1 MKYMITLVFRRI
13 AIPFALLVVALA
25 SSLALY
31 MARSGCS
38 NVPGCPPRALLVVT
52 ALGLAA
58 VLGLA
63 YWMARRTVRPIQDMT
78 EVARR
83 IAAGDDTARVLSTR
97 RDESTALINA
107 VNQIVDSQ
115 RERIN
120 DLVQDHRQFSTVLE
134 HMADGVLITDR
145 LGLVTLINPAACR
158 LLKST
163 EDEALGRPFAA
174 VVRHHSLIELWQRCH
189 TQGREQVEA
198 VDLGPEL
205 FLQAVVTPFRER
217 GAAGYV
223 VIFQDLTQVRRLQT
237 MRRDFISNLS
247 HELRTPLASL
257 RAVVETLQDGAL
269 ADPPAAERFLRR
281 AENEV
286 NTMTQ
291 MVEEL
296 TELSQIE
303 SGQVRL
309 RLVAVAV
316 DRLIDVPLERLR
328 SQAESAGTQLS
339 VEIAADTPQ
348 VLADEERVQQVV
360 TNLLHNAIKF
370 TPPGG
375 RIRLIAGPSDAPGR
389 GGEVLFEV
397 QDTGIGIAKADL
409 SRVFER
415 FYKSDRA
422 RTRSQ
427 GGTGLGLAIARHIV
441 EAHGGRIWVKSK
453 IGKGSSFF
461 FTMPVAAE

>member
-1 MKYMITLVFRRI
+1 MITPVFRRI
-13 AIPFALLVVALA
+13 AIPFGLLVVALA
-25 SSLALY
+25 LVFDLY
-31 MARSGCS
+31 VTRSGCVA
-38 NVPGCPPRALLVVT
+38 VPGCPARALLAVT
-52 ALGLAA
+52 TLGLLT
-58 VLGLA
+58 VFVLA
-63 YWMARRTVRPIQDMT
+63 YLVAQRTVQPLKDVA

-83 IAAGDDTARVLSTR
+83 IAAGDDTARVLSSR
-97 RDESTALINA
+97 RDESAALIDA

-115 RERIN
+115 RERLN

-134 HMADGVLITDR
+134 HMADGVLITDG
-145 LGLVTLINPAACR
+145 LGMVTLINPAACR

-163 EDEALGRPFAA
+163 EKEALGRPFAA
-174 VVRHHSLIELWQRCH
+174 VVRHHSLIELWQRCRA
-189 TQGREQVEA
+189 QGREQVEA

-217 GAAGYV
+217 GATGYV
-223 VIFQDLTQVRRLQT
+223 VIFQDLTQVRRLQA

-309 RLVAVAV
+309 RLVPVTV

-328 SQAESAGTQLS
+328 SQAERAGTHLS
-339 VEIAADTPQ
+339 VEIAADTPL

-370 TPPGG
+370 TPSGG
-375 RIRLIAGPSDAPGR
+375 HIRLIAGWSDAPGHE
-389 GGEVLFEV
+389 GEVLFEV
-397 QDTGIGIAKADL
+397 QDTGIGIPKADL
-409 SRVFER
+409 PRVFER

-453 IGKGSSFF
+453 VGKGSSFF
-461 FTMPVAAE
+461 FTMPLASG

>member
-1 MKYMITLVFRRI
+1 MASMLTPVFRRI
-13 AIPFALLVVALA
+13 AIPFGLLVVALA
-25 SSLALY
+25 FGFDY
-31 MARSGCS
+31 YVTRSGCV
-38 NVPGCPPRALLVVT
+38 NVPGCPPRVLLFVAMVG
-52 ALGLAA
+52 LLAA
-58 VLGLA
+58 LVLA
-63 YWMARRTVRPIQDMT
+63 YLVARRTVQPLQDVA

-83 IAAGDDTARVLSTR
+83 IAAGDDTARVLSSR
-97 RDESTALINA
+97 RDESAALIDA

-115 RERIN
+115 RERLN
-120 DLVQDHRQFSTVLE
+120 DLVQDHRQFSTVLA
-134 HMADGVLITDR
+134 HMADGVLITDN
-145 LGLVTLINPAACR
+145 LGLVRLINPAACR
-158 LLKST
+158 LLKT
-163 EDEALGRPFAA
+163 GEDEALGRPFAA
-174 VVRHHSLIELWQRCH
+174 VVRHHNLIELWQRCRS
-189 TQGREQVEA
+189 QGREQVEA
-198 VDLGPEL
+198 VDLGPDH
-205 FLQAVVTPFRER
+205 FVQAVVTPFQER
-217 GAAGYV
+217 GAVGYV

-269 ADPPAAERFLRR
+269 ADPPAAERFLRQ

-309 RLVAVAV
+309 RLVPVAV
-316 DRLIDVPLERLR
+316 NRLLDVPLDRLR
-328 SQAESAGTQLS
+328 SQAERGGVQLS
-339 VEIAADTPQ
+339 VEIAAGTPLA
-348 VLADEERVQQVV
+348 LADEERVQQVV

-375 RIRLIAGPSDAPGR
+375 RVQLIAGVTNAPE
-389 GGEVLFEV
+389 GERELLFEV

-409 SRVFER
+409 PRVFER

-453 IGKGSSFF
+453 VGKGSSFF
-461 FTMPVAAE
+461 FTMPIAGI

>member
-1 MKYMITLVFRRI
+1 MITPVLRRI
-13 AIPFALLVVALA
+13 AIPFGLLVVALA
-25 SSLALY
+25 VGFDLY
-31 MARSGCS
+31 VTRSGCA

-52 ALGLAA
+52 TLGLLG
-58 VLGLA
+58 VLVVA
-63 YWMARRTVRPIQDMT
+63 YLVARRTVQPAQEVI

-83 IAAGDDTARVLSTR
+83 IAAGDDTARVLPHR
-97 RDESTALINA
+97 RDESSVLIGA
-107 VNQIVDSQ
+107 FNQMVERQ
-115 RERIN
+115 RERI
-120 DLVQDHRQFSTVLE
+120 DELVHDHRQFSTVLE
-134 HMADGVLITDR
+134 HMADGVLITDG
-145 LGLVTLINPAACR
+145 LGMVTLINPAACR
-158 LLKST
+158 LLKT
-163 EDEALGRPFAA
+163 TDGEALGRPFAA
-174 VVRHHSLIELWQRCH
+174 VVHHHNLIDLWQRCRA
-189 TQGREQVEA
+189 QGREQVEA

-205 FLQAVVTPFRER
+205 FVQAVVTPFQER
-217 GAAGYV
+217 GASGYV

-269 ADPPAAERFLRR
+269 ADPPAAERFLRQ

-309 RLVAVAV
+309 RLVPVAV
-316 DRLIDVPLERLR
+316 GRLIDVPLERLR
-328 SQAESAGTQLS
+328 SQAERDGTKLS
-339 VEIAADTPQ
+339 VEIAADTPL
-348 VLADEERVQQVV
+348 VLADEERIQQVI

-375 RIRLIAGPSDAPGR
+375 RIRLITGASDAAGAE
-389 GGEVLFEV
+389 GEVLFEV
-397 QDTGIGIAKADL
+397 RDSGIGIAQADL
-409 SRVFER
+409 PRVFER

-422 RTRSQ
+422 RTRGQ

-453 IGKGSSFF
+453 IGKGSSFY
-461 FTMPVAAE
+461 FTIPAADR